1 MSENVKN
8 FIDNL
13 EAGKNADAGEAFK
26 SALREKMGNALA
38 ARRQELAASLFNQKA
53 PEAEPISDPKP
64 EVADVGTFTQ
74 DGQVQ
79 TTAQQQ
85 NDGQAEIDLT
95 QPEAPKANAETE
107 VK

>member
-13 EAGKNADAGEAFK
+13 EVGKNADAGEAFK
-26 SALREKMGNALA
+26 SALRDKMGDALD
-38 ARRQELAASLFNQKA
+38 ARRKELSASLFNQKA

-79 TTAQQQ
+79 TTAQQ
-85 NDGQAEIDLT
+85 NDGKAEMDLT
-95 QPEAPKANAETE
+95 QNDETE
-107 VK
+107 AK

>member
-26 SALREKMGNALA
+26 SALRDKMGNALD
-38 ARRQELAASLFNQKA
+38 ARRQELAANLFNQKT

-95 QPEAPKANAETE
+95 QPEAPEANAETE

>member
-26 SALREKMGNALA
+26 SALRDKMGNALD
-38 ARRQELAASLFNQKA
+38 ARRQELAASVFNQKA
-53 PEAEPISDPKP
+53 PEAVPISDPKP

-95 QPEAPKANAETE
+95 QPEAPEANAETE